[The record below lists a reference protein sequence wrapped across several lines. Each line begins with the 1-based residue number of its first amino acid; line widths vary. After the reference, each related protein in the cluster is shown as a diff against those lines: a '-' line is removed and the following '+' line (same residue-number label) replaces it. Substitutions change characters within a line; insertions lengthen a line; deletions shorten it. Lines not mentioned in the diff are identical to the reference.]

1 MRRKSQPGCNFVARG
16 GIQHSI
22 LQQAVVVLICV
33 FVFLFLFLVGFC
45 VSRVSF
51 FIERVVGVLL
61 ERETE
66 TETEINMASFELPE
80 FVGNGIL
87 KDHMDTLL
95 ADGWDDVPTLK
106 MMSPDDMDLLHL
118 TQLQRVSNLSL
129 SLSVSLRLSSSPTSE
144 FSAQFVCYF
153 V

>member
-1 MRRKSQPGCNFVARG
+1 VG
-16 GIQHSI
+16 
-22 LQQAVVVLICV
+22 
-33 FVFLFLFLVGFC
+33 VFLG
-45 VSRVSF
+45 
-51 FIERVVGVLL
+51 
-61 ERETE
+61 RETE

-106 MMSPDDMDLLHL
+106 MMSPNDMDLLHL

-129 SLSVSLRLSSSPTSE
+129 SLCVSQTLFFSHFLIFCSICLLLS
-144 FSAQFVCYF
+144 FILFWYFFFQVLICFVDDHGTMPGFANQLWNILYGEIF
-153 V
+153 VY